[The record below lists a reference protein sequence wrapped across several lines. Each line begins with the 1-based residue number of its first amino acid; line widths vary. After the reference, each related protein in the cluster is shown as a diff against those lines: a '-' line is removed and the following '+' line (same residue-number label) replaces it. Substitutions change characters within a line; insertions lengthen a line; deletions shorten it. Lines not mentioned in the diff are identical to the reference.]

1 MSTSVVLKYD
11 PSWQA
16 LIWAKKHCTSY
27 INSYSSPGSD
37 THNIHYYFSDGKDAI
52 LFALRWL

>member
-16 LIWAKKHCTSY
+16 LIWAKKHCASY
-27 INSYSSPGSD
+27 ITNNSGPGSD
-37 THNIHYYFSDGKDAI
+37 THNIHYYFSDEKDAI